1 MGVVPTPTPDTVDP
15 PRTTKKGLTMM
26 LPNPSASLKG
36 QRSDLSR
43 LSEGDRQMLLEQ
55 SAISPEIV
63 TGRGYWTAKSRAD
76 VPDAFPD
83 WQRRRGL
90 VIPTYSPSGASSY
103 QLRPEVPRK
112 RNGKI
117 RKYEQPS
124 GLGCILDVHPF
135 YMEAIR
141 DARIRLWITEG
152 CKKGDSLASRGE
164 CVISLSGV
172 WNWQRDGEPLTCWEY
187 VPLHG
192 REVYVVFDND
202 VMVKPEV
209 QQALERLVSFLE
221 GRGATARVVYL
232 PGVVGD

>member
-1 MGVVPTPTPDTVDP
+1 MRAETA
-15 PRTTKKGLTMM
+15 PRANQH
-26 LPNPSASLKG
+26 NP
-36 QRSDLSR
+36 DLSG
-43 LSEGDRQMLLEQ
+43 LSEGHRHMLLVE
-55 SAISPEIV
+55 SGIASRYV
-63 TGRGYWTAKSRAD
+63 AGRGYRTAYTRAD
-76 VPDAFPD
+76 VPDVFPD

-90 VIPTYSPSGASSY
+90 VIPTFSPSGASSC
-103 QLRPEVPRK
+103 QLRPEIPRK
-112 RNGKI
+112 RNGKA
-117 RKYEQPS
+117 RKYEQPG
-124 GLGCILDVHPF
+124 GLGCILDIHPF
-135 YMEAIR
+135 NLEGVW

-172 WNWQRDGEPLTCWEY
+172 WNWQRNGEPLACWEY

-209 QQALERLVSFLE
+209 QQALERLVDFLK

-232 PGVVGD
+232 PGVADG